1 MTAFVVVNPR
11 SGNGRTKRDWPK
23 IRARLETLFPLMTVA
38 ESRERGET
46 AQLVRAALHEGHLDI
61 IAVGGDGT
69 INEAINGFF
78 ENGAP
83 VSPDAV
89 FGFIA
94 SGQDGDFRRTFGI
107 KPGYEAGVARLR
119 LARIR
124 KLDVGYVSCLSPRG
138 EPVGRYFVNVAS
150 FGLSGRIAARL
161 GRARLSRLFG
171 GAFSHA
177 FNTMMALTGWHAP
190 RVRLIA
196 PEIKGGA
203 KAYDEIAGITAVA
216 VANGRWFAG
225 GMKVAPAAEPGDG
238 LFDIVVLGGA
248 PRRRILGE
256 IGAVREGMHLADPS
270 VRVIRTARLMAAP
283 TVDTHGA
290 VAVETDGESVGLL
303 PATFEIVP
311 GAINLRC

>member
-1 MTAFVVVNPR
+1 MTAFVVVNPK
-11 SGNGRTKRDWPK
+11 SGNGRTRRDWPR
-23 IRARLETLFPLMTVA
+23 IRTQLEILFPLMTVA
-38 ESRERGET
+38 ESRARGET
-46 AQLVRAALHEGHLDI
+46 ARLVRAALHEGHLDI

-89 FGFIA
+89 FGFVA
-94 SGQDGDFRRTFGI
+94 SGRGGDFRRTFGI
-107 KPGYEAGVARLR
+107 KPGYEAGVARLK

-150 FGLSGRIAARL
+150 FGLSGHVAR
-161 GRARLSRLFG
+161 RASQAWLSRLLG
-171 GAFSHA
+171 GAFFRA
-177 FNTMMALTGWHAP
+177 FNALMALPGWRAP

-196 PEIKGGA
+196 PETRGSAQG
-203 KAYDEIAGITAVA
+203 YDEIAGITAVA

-225 GMKVAPAAEPGDG
+225 GMKVAPGAEPGDG
-238 LFDIVVLGGA
+238 LFDIVVMGGA
-248 PRRRILGE
+248 SRRRVLSE
-256 IGAVREGMHLADPS
+256 IAMVREGMHLADPS

-290 VAVETDGESVGLL
+290 VPVETDGESVGLL